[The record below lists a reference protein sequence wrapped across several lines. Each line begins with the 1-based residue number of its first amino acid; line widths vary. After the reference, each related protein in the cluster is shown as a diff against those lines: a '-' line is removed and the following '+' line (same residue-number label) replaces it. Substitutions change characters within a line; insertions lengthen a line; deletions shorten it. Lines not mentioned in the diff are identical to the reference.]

1 MKKVIVL
8 VAYIYSIYL
17 LDSRLHSPNIKLHL
31 LGSRMRYKYLRS
43 KISNFRSFPIQIVK
57 HIERMTKILSALP
70 LNGALTTRVVNTIS
84 TTTF

>member
-31 LGSRMRYKYLRS
+31 LGSRMYYKYFRS
-43 KISNFRSFPIQIVK
+43 KISNFRSFPIQK
-57 HIERMTKILSALP
+57 L
-70 LNGALTTRVVNTIS
+70 
-84 TTTF
+84 